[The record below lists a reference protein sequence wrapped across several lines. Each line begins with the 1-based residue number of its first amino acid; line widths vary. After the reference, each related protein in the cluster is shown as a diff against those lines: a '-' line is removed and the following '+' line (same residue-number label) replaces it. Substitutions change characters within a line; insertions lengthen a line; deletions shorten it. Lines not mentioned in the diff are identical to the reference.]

1 MKFILLAL
9 TLLALIACSTPE
21 KKTEEA
27 AATPAGSPTESNA
40 QQVSPYTVQPCQCMK
55 IFMPV
60 CANGRNYGNSCEAEC
75 HGAKTWTEG
84 SCANKKK

>member
-1 MKFILLAL
+1 MKFLILLIL
-9 TLLALIACSTPE
+9 VACSTHE
-21 KKTEEA
+21 KKAEA
-27 AATPAGSPTESNA
+27 PVGAPVESSVESGSESDV
-40 QQVSPYTVQPCQCMK
+40 QQVSPYTVKPCQCMK

-75 HGAKTWTEG
+75 HGAKTWTDG